1 MFRNGEDDTDRL
13 DIRVRIED
21 GWRYSQSA
29 IAAGRVNRRIRQHMY
44 THALRT
50 RNSIHVKNDVIRLE
64 MLSIVN
70 R

>member
-1 MFRNGEDDTDRL
+1 MLVRVQGGRVKVRVIEFEMEGSNQTLRERQAKPDRL
-13 DIRVRIED
+13 
-21 GWRYSQSA
+21 
-29 IAAGRVNRRIRQHMY
+29 HMY